1 MISDEII
8 KILTSCNESVKY
20 FFGDNAILT
29 YHESYD
35 RHGKVKFGGFYITY
49 NNIDEADEDE
59 VTYEPISLHDLEKLN
74 NNYIN
79 LNKRVR

>member
-8 KILTSCNESVKY
+8 KILTSCNETVKY
-20 FFGDNAILT
+20 FFGDDAILT

-49 NNIDEADEDE
+49 NNADD

>member
-8 KILTSCNESVKY
+8 KILTSCNETVKY
-20 FFGDNAILT
+20 FFGDDAVLT

-49 NNIDEADEDE
+49 NNTDD

>member
-8 KILTSCNESVKY
+8 KILTSCNETVKY
-20 FFGDNAILT
+20 FFGDDAILT

-35 RHGKVKFGGFYITY
+35 RHGKVKSGGFYITY
-49 NNIDEADEDE
+49 NNTDD
-59 VTYEPISLHDLEKLN
+59 VTYEPISLRDLEKLN